1 MDTRGVEP
9 GVQLSDLAS
18 AAQSRKAVDALT
30 AGDDASVPER
40 PSTPS
45 PGLAS
50 GEKAGKKESEAPP
63 IRPSMVSHNYRQL
76 TVNRHL
82 AAVVAGSV
90 AGIFGLEGLPG
101 KSSLHRSCR
110 LRPLYTDQA
119 FCDCLAFS
127 CRYLGPQGQNS
138 LPVNVCLFVF
148 VLVTLLGGCL
158 MVVETGFQCKLFFAN
173 TTDVFF
179 AQFFTAALTF
189 ILIWTL
195 VYNIVYIF

>member
-101 KSSLHRSCR
+101 
-110 LRPLYTDQA
+110 
-119 FCDCLAFS
+119 
-127 CRYLGPQGQNS
+127 
-138 LPVNVCLFVF
+138 LFVF